1 MRTTSFTTIG
11 PSGILE
17 FTINYPNSVAFMY
30 SPQIILIECD
40 ASGVAALPVT
50 VNIVHDGTGRNHSET
65 RTLHEGR
72 VRFDISRIMQL
83 LAPDIDTLFHR
94 LDHNSGQSLSESFS
108 IYISY
113 TDTDNE
119 QRYLFGATNVITALY
134 GALDAGE
141 IYGEHSQR
149 RLWVNF
155 PQTFNLWTDETG
167 DTAFVLDDA
176 YIYPDTKGSGPCYE
190 CDLVG
195 AMLAAG
201 ELEEFKR
208 MLPEHP
214 QRNIGLTWRTRI
226 EQGKEMPE
234 EFRTVTL
241 VPDFSRPNDGTYLRW
256 LNRRGEVS
264 YGLFK
269 NSQIR
274 VTSAISQTFSRH
286 YDNDPSEP
294 WNGAYINERKAEY
307 KEARE
312 MVIGAT
318 GLSYDE
324 FMDICDLA
332 SSPLVERLMPDVPE
346 EDTEV
351 DVVYDG
357 GEASTTTK
365 IVVDSES
372 ESALEIEGGDAAPD
386 RLKASQYLWQRVNVA
401 AGTFARNIKRNT
413 PNMQD
418 LEIIIELPERNTIK
432 L

>member
-1 MRTTSFTTIG
+1 MRTTTNMTAGLALTID
-11 PSGILE
+11 
-17 FTINYPNSVAFMY
+17 YPNSIAFMY
-30 SPQIILIECD
+30 SPQLVRVTGSVPNS
-40 ASGVAALPVT
+40 AKVAVTLTHVGSGRQHT
-50 VNIVHDGTGRNHSET
+50 ET
-65 RTLHEGR
+65 RSFYDRT
-72 VRFDISRIMQL
+72 VCFDISRIMQL
-83 LAPDIDTLFHR
+83 LAPDIDILLRR
-94 LDHNSGQSLSESFS
+94 LDDDVAEGLTEAFTLGVSYLSE
-108 IYISY
+108 
-113 TDTDNE
+113 TG
-119 QRYLFGATNVITALY
+119 GATQILSVNDITGMY
-134 GALDAGE
+134 GALDSGE

-155 PQTFNLWTDETG
+155 PQTFNLWENAFG
-167 DTAFVLDDA
+167 ETAFVLDDA
-176 YIYPDTKGSGPCYE
+176 YVYPRTAGYWPCHE
-190 CDLVG
+190 CDLIG
-195 AMLAAG
+195 TMLSNG
-201 ELEEFKR
+201 DLEEFR
-208 MLPEHP
+208 HMLPEHP
-214 QRNIGLTWRTRI
+214 QRNIGLTWKTRI
-226 EQGKEMPE
+226 ERGKEIPE
-234 EFRTVTL
+234 EFRIITL
-241 VPDFSRPNDGTYLRW
+241 VPDFSKPGEGTYLRW

-264 YGLFK
+264 YFLFK

-274 VTSAISQTFSRH
+274 VTSSVSNTFSRY

-294 WNGAYINERKAEY
+294 QAGAYNNAHKAEY
-307 KEARE
+307 REARE

-324 FMDICDLA
+324 FMDLCDLA
-332 SSPLVERLMPDVPE
+332 TSPIVERLMPDVPE

-351 DVVYDG
+351 DVIYDG

-401 AGTFARNIKRNT
+401 AGTLARNIKRNT

>member
-1 MRTTSFTTIG
+1 MRTSTIFLAG
-11 PSGILE
+11 KAL
-17 FTINYPNSVAFMY
+17 TIDYPNSVAFMY
-30 SPQIILIECD
+30 SPQLVRVTGSEVAGAKIAVTLTHVR
-40 ASGVAALPVT
+40 SGRQHT
-50 VNIVHDGTGRNHSET
+50 ET
-65 RTLHEGR
+65 RDFYERTAL
-72 VRFDISRIMQL
+72 FDISRTMQL
-83 LAPDIDTLFHR
+83 LAPDVDNILQR
-94 LDHNSGQSLSESFS
+94 LSDIIAEGLTEAFSLSV
-108 IYISY
+108 SY
-113 TDTDNE
+113 VS
-119 QRYLFGATNVITALY
+119 ATGQTTQILSVNDITGMY
-134 GALDAGE
+134 GALDSGE

-155 PQTFNLWTDETG
+155 PQTFNLWENTFGE
-167 DTAFVLDDA
+167 TAFVLDDA
-176 YIYPDTKGSGPCYE
+176 YVYPRVSGYTPCHE
-190 CDLVG
+190 CDLID
-195 AMLAAG
+195 AMLSNG
-201 ELEEFKR
+201 DLEEFRR

-214 QRNIGLTWRTRI
+214 QRNIGLTWKTRI
-226 EQGKEMPE
+226 ERGKEIPE
-234 EFRTVTL
+234 EFRIVTL
-241 VPDFSRPNDGTYLRW
+241 VPDFSKPGEGTYLRW

-264 YGLFK
+264 YFLFK

-274 VTSAISQTFSRH
+274 VTSSISNTFSRY

-294 WNGAYINERKAEY
+294 LAGAYNNAHKAEY
-307 KEARE
+307 REARE

-324 FMDICDLA
+324 FMDLCDLA
-332 SSPLVERLMPDVPE
+332 TSPVVERLMPEVPE

-357 GEASTTTK
+357 GKASTTTK

-372 ESALEIEGGDAAPD
+372 EDTIEIEGGDAAPD